1 MSISGAFSDTIRIDL
16 GYGVAV
22 LNSATTIDATYHTV
36 FADATTAAFTVTLPT
51 AVGNVGKRFR
61 FEKIDATVNAVT
73 IDANGS
79 QTINGAL
86 VYALSARYQ
95 AVEIV
100 SDGANWLVVA
110 GAPVGGRAASYEPWV
125 AGRYYD
131 ISATHGASGFA
142 NQTLAANTVLFAP
155 LFVPRTVTVDR
166 LAIYVTVASG
176 TVGAK
181 ARVAIYRK
189 ATATGLPGA
198 VLLDPG
204 TELAID
210 STGLKEATVSQVL
223 YGDTWYYT
231 AVNASA
237 AGASIN
243 GYSGG
248 VGPSGQSDVS
258 LGPGWGLSQSA
269 GAAYGAFPDPA
280 GTVGTGSNARR
291 VMVRVA

>member
-1 MSISGAFSDTIRIDL
+1 MGRSGGFAPTLRIDL

-22 LNSATTIDATYHTV
+22 VNAATTIDATYHTV

-61 FEKIDATVNAVT
+61 FEKTDATTNAVT

-100 SDGANWLVVA
+100 GDGANWLVVA
-110 GAPVGGRAASYEPWV
+110 GAPVGGRAAAFEPWV

-142 NQTLAANTVLFAP
+142 NQTLAANTILYAP
-155 LFVPRTVTVDR
+155 LFVPRAVTVDR
-166 LAIYVTVASG
+166 LAIYVAVASG
-176 TVGAK
+176 TGGAT
-181 ARVAIYRK
+181 ARMALYTK

-198 VLLDPG
+198 LLLDPG
-204 TELAID
+204 TTVPID
-210 STGLKEATVSQVL
+210 ATGLKEITVNQAL
-223 YGDTWYYT
+223 QGDTWYYT

-237 AGASIN
+237 AGASVN

-248 VGPSGQSDVS
+248 VGPAGMTDPSVGPAWGMNQSS
-258 LGPGWGLSQSA
+258 
-269 GAAYGAFPDPA
+269 GAAYGAFPANA
-280 GTVGTGSNARR
+280 GTLGLGSNARR
-291 VMVRVA
+291 VLVRAA